1 MSDLHTTLPR
11 LLGTLAA
18 LALVGANALAQ
29 TLPAPTFTETRSSKF
44 DYDDTTGLLIEE
56 QIEPDNAALCVKTRY
71 QLDANGNR
79 KQTTTSN
86 CTSSPPQGTAFADRT
101 ANASYSNSA
110 QPLGTL
116 DGSYIT
122 SASNALNHTE
132 ARFVDPRFGQ
142 ATSMTGPN
150 GLTTTWEFD
159 ALGRKVKETRADGS
173 FSRMWYCYVQF
184 VEDRTSNTPGCP
196 GTSDS
201 MPNLPATD
209 PKPALA
215 LSFVHTQSYGANGAV
230 SGPWTRVYQDMRGR
244 TMRSV
249 TQAFD
254 GDSSTAGKLI
264 VADTFY
270 NQNGAA
276 VLTTQPYFLHSLSS
290 GIDGSAHG
298 FTYTQ
303 FDVIGRPVAV
313 YTADNGE
320 GSESIADA
328 ALVTE
333 LTAYGHAPGAMRF
346 TVVRYAYEGAKT
358 TVTRRNRGGGT
369 QVDIQW
375 RDPQGHVVLA
385 EDAQHAQTAFLYDA
399 QGSLV
404 TTVDPLGNRVEVRYD
419 GRGRKTAMLDPNKGH
434 WTYGY
439 NALGELTS
447 QQSPN
452 QRAAGT
458 TSTLAYDV
466 LGRLVEKLTP
476 EFKTNYLFDTV
487 TGAANGAACL
497 SGSGGANAT
506 KGKLCGSSTTHGVV
520 RSTVYDRYLRPL
532 NETTAISPDPR
543 YVQKTFTQS
552 LEYDAN
558 FGRLV
563 KQTWPTG
570 VSVQYGYTTLGAMQ
584 TVHNGSGYA
593 YWTAQRVNAWGK
605 VEDALLGHGVSSHTR
620 FDPVSGRVTDAA
632 AGTGTDITN
641 AAAMNVFKHRYVWDA
656 LGNLTTRTDVNGAGN
671 GDASEV
677 FVYDELNRLTQ
688 YQTTN
693 PGGQTQNVTLAYNAI
708 GNILSKSD
716 VGSYVYPASGQPL
729 PHAVSSI
736 RARAGGP
743 AYSADY
749 DYDAQGNLTRA
760 FGDARY
766 RTIRYNSFNL
776 PQGDGYTPGIVGVSS
791 SGVAPSYD
799 WVYGEAEQRLIEL
812 RKTSR
817 GTRTTWSLHP
827 DGANG
832 LSYEQEI
839 DESGVATNRHYI
851 SAGNSTVLL
860 TTTTA
865 APTTVS
871 KLEYWHKDH
880 LGSTVA
886 VTVAGGGDWRSLVKT
901 IRYAYDPWGKR
912 RYASGATDPANA
924 LIGDYHGGSPDAANG
939 TDRGFTGH
947 EHLDDLGVIHMNAR
961 LYDPMIGRFMQ
972 ADPVVGDPFDIQ
984 TYNGYSY
991 VYNRPLNTV
1000 DADGKCPVCAAFIV
1014 GALIARA
1021 AGIIDQ
1027 QQMRM
1032 VISIAVAVWLGPKA
1046 GEITWAAAGQ
1056 AAAAGFVSGAI
1067 ATGNMKGAMQG
1078 GLTSLAFY
1086 GVGSL
1091 GEAMSGAA
1099 SAAGEQGMAAFWS
1112 ENGLGRAALH
1122 AGVGC
1127 ASSVAGG
1134 GKCGRGALA
1143 AGAAQFLGGRLNA
1156 GEPVVDTFIHAMIG
1170 GTTSVLGGG
1179 KFASGAQSGAFGY
1192 IFNALSHWKA
1202 MENAVAETYRTANY
1216 VVEQG
1221 VQVILK
1227 GRPGELSIL
1236 GVADFIA
1243 VKDGEVI
1250 IGEVKNGAGAKLSQF
1265 QKALAGDAAALERLA
1280 VVSEQRAARLGL
1292 DAGVML
1298 GKQLSIGARV
1308 SFMLDASFGS
1318 RAMGQAGRAGMA
1330 ATGTRVLLGTLRVVG
1345 SVGFTLLTMEANAGQ

>member
-44 DYDDTTGLLIEE
+44 DYDNETGLLIEE
-56 QIEPDNAALCVKTRY
+56 QVEALDPANTAHPGDPALCVKTRY
-71 QLDANGNR
+71 ALDSYGNR

-86 CTSSPPQGTAFADRT
+86 CTSSPPPGAAFADRT
-101 ANASYSNSA
+101 ANASYSNAA

-116 DGSYIT
+116 DGSYAT
-122 SASNALNHTE
+122 SAWNALNHTE

-142 ATSMTGPN
+142 VTSMTGPN

-184 VEDRTSNTPGCP
+184 VVDRTSNTPGCP

-209 PKPALA
+209 PKPLLA

-230 SGPWTRVYQDMRGR
+230 SGPWTRAYQDMRGR

-264 VADTFY
+264 VADMFY

-276 VLTTQPYFLHSLSS
+276 VLTTQPYFLDTLSS
-290 GIDGSAHG
+290 GINGSAHG

-313 YTADNGE
+313 YTADTGE
-320 GSESIADA
+320 GSELISDGP
-328 ALVTE
+328 LVTE

-346 TVVRYAYEGAKT
+346 AVVRYAYEGAKT
-358 TVTRRNRGGGT
+358 TVTRRNRGGGQ

-419 GRGRKTAMLDPNKGH
+419 GRGRKTAMLDPNKGY

-452 QRAAGT
+452 QRTAGT
-458 TSTLAYDV
+458 SSTLAYDV
-466 LGRLVEKLTP
+466 LGRLVEKVTP
-476 EFKTNYLFDTV
+476 EFKTSYLFDTA

-497 SGSGGANAT
+497 SGVGGANAT

-520 RSTVYDRYLRPL
+520 RSTVYDRYLRPVS
-532 NETTAISPDPR
+532 ETTAISPDPR
-543 YVQKTFTQS
+543 YVQKSFTRS

-570 VSVQYGYTTLGAMQ
+570 VSVQYAYTALGAMQ

-656 LGNLTTRTDVNGAGN
+656 LGNLSTRTDVNGAGS

-716 VGSYVYPASGQPL
+716 VGSYVYPPSGQPL
-729 PHAVSSI
+729 PHAVSAI

-743 AYSADY
+743 AYNADY
-749 DYDAQGNLTRA
+749 DYDAQGNVKRA

-776 PQGDGYTPGIVGVSS
+776 PQGDGYTPGIVGVSN

-812 RKTSR
+812 RRTSR

-851 SAGNSTVLL
+851 SAGNATVLL
-860 TTTTA
+860 TTTAA

-886 VTVAGGGDWRSLVKT
+886 LTVAGGGDWRSLVKT

-912 RYASGATDPANA
+912 RYSSGATDPANA
-924 LIGDYHGGSPDAANG
+924 LVGDYHDGAPDAANG

-984 TYNGYSY
+984 TYNAYSY

-1021 AGIIDQ
+1021 TGMIDQ

-1032 VISIAVAVWLGPKA
+1032 VISIAVAAWIGPMGPQMGWLGA
-1046 GEITWAAAGQ
+1046 GHAAAT
-1056 AAAAGFVSGAI
+1056 GFVSGAI
-1067 ATGNMKGAMQG
+1067 ASGDVKGGVQG
-1078 GLTSLAFY
+1078 AFSGAVFFGIGQAATSLA
-1086 GVGSL
+1086 GS
-1091 GEAMSGAA
+1091 ENMMNNSGAW
-1099 SAAGEQGMAAFWS
+1099 SAG
-1112 ENGLGRAALH
+1112 GLGRAALH
-1122 AGVGC
+1122 AAGGC
-1127 ASSVAGG
+1127 VTSVAGG
-1134 GKCGRGALA
+1134 GKCGV
-1143 AGAAQFLGGRLNA
+1143 GAATAGLGKVIDSNLTPLSDDVLG
-1156 GEPVVDTFIHAMIG
+1156 AMRAAIVG
-1170 GTTSVLGGG
+1170 GTLSVIGGG
-1179 KFASGAQSGAFGY
+1179 KFASGAQTGAFQY
-1192 IFNALSHWKA
+1192 LFNAA
-1202 MENAVAETYRTANY
+1202 ITR
-1216 VVEQG
+1216 
-1221 VQVILK
+1221 
-1227 GRPGELSIL
+1227 
-1236 GVADFIA
+1236 
-1243 VKDGEVI
+1243 
-1250 IGEVKNGAGAKLSQF
+1250 
-1265 QKALAGDAAALERLA
+1265 KALAELYDLRKSDFSNELKGHHRFSENIAADYQGVMSSEALNAASIDRIGQGYVSRGIAGDPHGGYPTAARQADAALRTE
-1280 VVSEQRAARLGL
+1280 L
-1292 DAGVML
+1292 DKFIVNNHIDANNPMTQ
-1298 GKQLSIGARV
+1298 KQYFE
-1308 SFMLDASFGS
+1308 FMN
-1318 RAMGQAGRAGMA
+1318 QAGRVAVIQNFWKSITDFVDL
-1330 ATGTRVLLGTLRVVG
+1330 ATSRGIRPKFRGLPSPRGIT
-1345 SVGFTLLTMEANAGQ
+1345 E